1 MRVFI
6 YGAILIICCLAIS
19 CGVAGHYI
27 QSTGAMLPT
36 IGIGDHLGTVEIKN
50 EKLNPIERFDIVI
63 YKPQSA
69 KGLPLEENARFVHR
83 VIGLPNETVEIKKGL
98 IYINGNLIEE
108 YFKKIEEEK
117 DFPAVKIPEGE
128 YFLLG
133 DNRSESLDSRYWNK
147 PTIKREDIY
156 GKVGTIISKEDYD
169 KGKRW

>member
-1 MRVFI
+1 MRTF
-6 YGAILIICCLAIS
+6 IICSILVFCYLSIG
-19 CGVAGHYI
+19 CGIAGHYV

-50 EKLNPIERFDIVI
+50 ETINPIERFDIVV
-63 YKPQSA
+63 YKPQPA
-69 KGLPLEENARFVHR
+69 KGLELEENARFVHR

-98 IYINGNLIEE
+98 IYINGNLIDEP
-108 YFKKIEEEK
+108 FKKIEGGK
-117 DFPAVKIPEGE
+117 DFPATKIPEGE

-133 DNRSESLDSRYWNK
+133 DNRPQSLDSRYWSK

-156 GKVGTIISKEDYD
+156 GKVETIISKEDYE